1 MSLIEEMVETRA
13 WKEFKG
19 LTENSQCRLCKE
31 QRETVQHLLAGC
43 KMLASS
49 EYLARH
55 NRALMVMAVA
65 WAKEQNLLDQ
75 NVKWYQKN
83 WRRGHVL
90 ENSQAKL
97 VWYFE
102 FNLQKMTT
110 SRRPDLIL
118 EEKQTKTIWVCNIA
132 CPQENNMEKKRLEKI
147 TGTNNRQLAFGIRE
161 RERRPGFN

>member
-1 MSLIEEMVETRA
+1 
-13 WKEFKG
+13 
-19 LTENSQCRLCKE
+19 
-31 QRETVQHLLAGC
+31 
-43 KMLASS
+43 
-49 EYLARH
+49 
-55 NRALMVMAVA
+55 MVMAVA

-110 SRRPDLIL
+110 SRRPDLML

-161 RERRPGFN
+161 REKTWIQLKLCR